1 MFFIQRIMKKVG
13 YQYIPNERILEAQ
26 LGAVNA
32 SNAHL
37 AFNSRFQLTEK
48 WSKEGLE
55 VQ

>member
-1 MFFIQRIMKKVG
+1 MKKVG

-37 AFNSRFQLTEK
+37 AFSSRFQLTEK

-55 VQ
+55 VP